1 MKFVQ
6 LIRRKLPRFR
16 KRKNM
21 HSSPINK
28 KAQKI
33 SVWCTATEKRYIEV
47 RAREAKLSASE
58 YLREMGLRENLKR
71 PKTLSPEVLS
81 FNGRL
86 LHLAGLLQ
94 PLSRRR
100 LDGDELNALERATL
114 QQLSKELQ
122 SLITHIKTYC
132 R

>member
-1 MKFVQ
+1 
-6 LIRRKLPRFR
+6 
-16 KRKNM
+16 M
-21 HSSPINK
+21 HSSPKNK

-71 PKTLSPEVLS
+71 PKTLSPEVLA

-86 LHLAGLLQ
+86 LHLTGLLQ

-114 QQLSKELQ
+114 QQLVKELQ
-122 SLITHIKTYC
+122 SLIMHIKNYC
-132 R
+132 Q

>member
-1 MKFVQ
+1 MNFVQ
-6 LIRRKLPRFR
+6 LARRKRHRFA
-16 KRKNM
+16 KSQIM
-21 HSSPINK
+21 HSSPKNK

-33 SVWCTATEKRYIEV
+33 SVWCTSTEKRYIEV

-81 FNGRL
+81 FNGRI

-114 QQLSKELQ
+114 QQLTRELQ
-122 SLITHIKTYC
+122 SLITQIKNYC
-132 R
+132 Q

>member
-1 MKFVQ
+1 
-6 LIRRKLPRFR
+6 
-16 KRKNM
+16 M
-21 HSSPINK
+21 HTSPKNK

-33 SVWCTATEKRYIEV
+33 SVWCTATEKRYIEI

-58 YLREMGLRENLKR
+58 YLREMGLREYLKR
-71 PKTLSPEVLS
+71 PKALSPEVLS

-86 LHLAGLLQ
+86 LHLTGLLQ

-122 SLITHIKTYC
+122 QLISQIKSNLQ
-132 R
+132 